1 MARLTF
7 IQQEIPLKVMS
18 KSEADSSLRD
28 HDVDLDEKTLRH
40 IRERVLK
47 AEKDKLNLDNPMGI
61 NNDIEQIIEEEVQ

>member
-1 MARLTF
+1 
-7 IQQEIPLKVMS
+7 MS

-28 HDVDLDEKTLRH
+28 HDVDLDDETLRR

-47 AEKDKLNLDNPMGI
+47 AEKEKLNLDNPMGI